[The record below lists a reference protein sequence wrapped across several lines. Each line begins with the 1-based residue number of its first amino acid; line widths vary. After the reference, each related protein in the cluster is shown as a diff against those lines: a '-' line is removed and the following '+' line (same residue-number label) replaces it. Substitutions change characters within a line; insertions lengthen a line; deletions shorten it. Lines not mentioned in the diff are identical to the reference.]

1 MEIWL
6 NPRCSKCRTAASAL
20 DEAGVEYTVRRY
32 LDEPP
37 TREEIVD
44 VLERLDVEP
53 WHITRTGEAEAA
65 AVEPAGVYALASS
78 ALGRR
83 MAESPKVYREFSFSL
98 LRPAGEVFPG
108 AGEDEL
114 LLQGVVDCCFV
125 EDGGLVVVDYKTD
138 RVSASG
144 AAACAERYRGQLE
157 CYAWAMERITGL
169 KVRERLVYFLR
180 PGLAVRV

>member
-1 MEIWL
+1 
-6 NPRCSKCRTAASAL
+6 
-20 DEAGVEYTVRRY
+20 
-32 LDEPP
+32 
-37 TREEIVD
+37 
-44 VLERLDVEP
+44 
-53 WHITRTGEAEAA
+53 
-65 AVEPAGVYALASS
+65 
-78 ALGRR
+78 

-144 AAACAERYRGQLE
+144 AAARAERYRGQLE